1 MMNQI
6 TRFSDSYAVWE
17 SWNLESYSKRNECL
31 LAILNKVE
39 ETIPSLASVI
49 KFHMTH
55 TDTMLNHTHQ
65 LVGPTGETNELY
77 TSGRGVAL
85 LIQDSDVATSRLA
98 IVAQLTTSL
107 LAGNTVIL
115 CSDDVEL
122 ISLLETA
129 SQEASLPHGALQF
142 ESLDAYMPLLETN
155 VRSVGY
161 VGTIDTEV
169 AINRQLVA
177 KDGAIVLL
185 TSETDLDQLTS
196 TQDPALCLR
205 FITERTRTI
214 NITAVGGN
222 ATLLEL
228 GSDAH

>member
-1 MMNQI
+1 MLNQI
-6 TRFSDSYAVWE
+6 TRFSDSDAAWE
-17 SWNLESYSKRNECL
+17 SWNLESYSKRSEHL
-31 LAILNKVE
+31 LTALRKIE
-39 ETIPSLASVI
+39 EAIPSLAAVM
-49 KFHMTH
+49 KFHMLH
-55 TDTMLNHTHQ
+55 ADTLLNHTHQ

-85 LIQDSDVATSRLA
+85 LVQDSDVANSRMA
-98 IVAQLTTSL
+98 ITAQLTTAL

-122 ISLLETA
+122 VSLLENA
-129 SQEASLPHGALQF
+129 FNAASLPHGILQF
-142 ESLDAYMPLLETN
+142 ESLEAYQPLLEAN
-155 VRSVGY
+155 IRSVGY
-161 VGTIDTEV
+161 VGTVDTEI
-169 AINRQLVA
+169 AINRQLVS

-185 TSETDLDQLTS
+185 TSETDLSQLTS